1 MTRVEATYEAV
12 LQAGTVLIRPTGYRG
27 CTSDG
32 SVAGLLAGKHSAMRP
47 FVAGVLPDA
56 SLVPGKGEPIESL
69 QPYVWF
75 PYDTWAEIVEATY
88 WRPQVP
94 QTFNLKSPFSGK
106 YLYEPNVTKT
116 SRKLKFMVNGK
127 ATEITLPRRAELL
140 IEAEEDVRCG
150 DYFAEVV
157 LPEETVINRHKHSRD
172 EYKRLLREQQ
182 GRMFTRSQQVAKTY
196 MKYVLPELHED
207 GVVLPAG
214 QDSILPALLA
224 SMPSRL
230 RDEDAIPAGCGPYEC
245 EDRGPLLRLLG
256 QGRIL
261 WNISNPQRFATQVS
275 LARLRTERSGVGLE
289 VLTMP
294 WSWCR

>member
-1 MTRVEATYEAV
+1 
-12 LQAGTVLIRPTGYRG
+12 
-27 CTSDG
+27 
-32 SVAGLLAGKHSAMRP
+32 VAGLLAGKHSAMRP
-47 FVAGVLPDA
+47 FVAGTLPCA
-56 SLVPGKGEPIESL
+56 SLVPGASEPIESL

-94 QTFNLKSPFSGK
+94 QMFKLRSPFSGQ
-106 YLYEPNVTKT
+106 YLYESNVTKT
-116 SRKLKFMVNGK
+116 RRKLKFTVNGTP
-127 ATEITLPRRAELL
+127 TEITLPRRAELL
-140 IEAEEDVRCG
+140 IATGEDVRCG

-157 LPEETVINRHKHSRD
+157 LPEEPEIKRHKHSYS
-172 EYKRLLREQQ
+172 EYERLMREQQ
-182 GRMFTRSQQVAKTY
+182 GRMFTRSQQVAKTFMMY
-196 MKYVLPELHED
+196 AMSSELHED

-214 QDSILPALLA
+214 QDSVLPAILA

-230 RDEDAIPAGCGPYEC
+230 RKDAIPAGYGPYEC
-245 EDRGPLLRLLG
+245 EDRGPLLQLLG

-289 VLTMP
+289 VLTTP